1 GVPDTSGALRK
12 AIVFK
17 LKPVEG
23 DFNPFEKGI
32 ADSVMPA
39 IDLSTTV
46 SQQVQEIRVKQS
58 LFKRRLLEVE
68 KQCRLTGVADL
79 RFLRASHIKPWSKC
93 TSGTERVDGAN
104 GLLLTPH
111 ADLLFDRGWVT
122 FEDNGALVRSS
133 YLPSDV
139 ADRIGL
145 DLANGRRCGVFDD
158 KQKAYLEYHRNAVFE
173 TSFKKW
179 TIRSQNFSRRPATED
194 GSRSELIT
202 FAGSCLWKM
211 NPTPF
216 PLQSPDIV
224 PLRLKTP
231 VSCLRRPRVCRKNE
245 RPRTSVS
252 RFRLRRFGRLIA
264 CGYLSTKPCIVCI
277 WIIEGRR
284 FDLSYRDHFDPVS
297 RLKSNGFSEATN
309 YFFCAAYICLDLRP
323 LHSDLLAKSGGRTSF
338 DRRFQGRGATPTQAR
353 LTRFPQIDH
362 RIFRLLPPH
371 SQRILVPI
379 PGE

>member
-1 GVPDTSGALRK
+1 MQDTRGNRAIREHIQNNRRLLIFQSLGKSRPYRFLGEFRFIHAYEQQGVPDTSGALRK

-111 ADLLFDRGWVT
+111 ADLLFDRGWIT
-122 FEDNGALVRSS
+122 FENNGALVRSPH
-133 YLPSDV
+133 LPSEV
-139 ADRIGL
+139 TSRIGL
-145 DLANGRRCGVFDD
+145 DLTNGRRCGGFDE

-173 TSFKKW
+173 TSFKKMADPL
-179 TIRSQNFSRRPATED
+179 SQ
-194 GSRSELIT
+194 
-202 FAGSCLWKM
+202 
-211 NPTPF
+211 
-216 PLQSPDIV
+216 
-224 PLRLKTP
+224 
-231 VSCLRRPRVCRKNE
+231 
-245 RPRTSVS
+245 
-252 RFRLRRFGRLIA
+252 
-264 CGYLSTKPCIVCI
+264 
-277 WIIEGRR
+277 
-284 FDLSYRDHFDPVS
+284 
-297 RLKSNGFSEATN
+297 
-309 YFFCAAYICLDLRP
+309 
-323 LHSDLLAKSGGRTSF
+323 LL
-338 DRRFQGRGATPTQAR
+338 TPT
-353 LTRFPQIDH
+353 
-362 RIFRLLPPH
+362 
-371 SQRILVPI
+371 
-379 PGE
+379 GY